1 MKVLKLVLGI
11 DCFSLLW
18 GVLNDLFSQKA
29 IGMKSSSA
37 LITMAV
43 KVILSHLLYFAYGG
57 YCSSNS

>member
-1 MKVLKLVLGI
+1 MGAVR
-11 DCFSLLW
+11 DQA
-18 GVLNDLFSQKA
+18 DQKA

-37 LITMAV
+37 LITIAV

>member
-1 MKVLKLVLGI
+1 M
-11 DCFSLLW
+11 
-18 GVLNDLFSQKA
+18 GVVNDLFSQNA

-37 LITMAV
+37 LITTAV